1 MSTNFYAFIK
11 LNQSETLEITQ
22 KLHIGKTGSSVII
35 QGDWFGSWDAWKA
48 FLIYNKDKIRIEDE
62 YSTPITLT
70 QLIQRIEASSPEE
83 RRRQYDW
90 VENDTRLGPDRM
102 RNYSLDAAGY
112 TISKGEWF

>member
-22 KLHIGKTGSSVII
+22 KLHIGKTGSGVSI
-35 QGDWFGSWDAWKA
+35 QGDWFGSWADWKT
-48 FLIYNKDKIRIEDE
+48 FLIYNKDKVRIEDE
-62 YSTPITLT
+62 YGTFITL
-70 QLIQRIEASSPEE
+70 QKLIERFEAYAPAD

-90 VENDTRLGPDRM
+90 VMNDTRLGPDRM
-102 RNYSLDAAGY
+102 RNYSLDAEGY